1 MNEELIS
8 EEQMD
13 GAARAE
19 SDVVIWIHGDCLAP
33 DSPALVRHAS
43 APAIWVWDDELLEE
57 WRLSLKRIVFIY
69 ECLLELPLTIRRGS
83 VADEVSRFAREHNA
97 ARVVTINSP
106 SPRFGSIV
114 DEISRAVGVEVLE
127 AEPFLDYD
135 GHLDL
140 KRFSR
145 YWRVAQRY
153 AFGDKQRSFFE

>member
-1 MNEELIS
+1 MNEDSIS
-8 EEQMD
+8 EDRMD
-13 GAARAE
+13 GAATT

-33 DSPALVRHAS
+33 DSPALIEYAG
-43 APAIWVWDDELLEE
+43 APAIWVWDDDLLEE

-69 ECLLELPLTIRRGS
+69 ECLLELPVMIRRGV
-83 VADEVSRFAREHNA
+83 VADEVMRFAREHGA
-97 ARVVTINSP
+97 TRVVTISSP
-106 SPRFGSIV
+106 SPRFKILAE
-114 DEISRAVGVEVLE
+114 EISSSLKVEVLD

-145 YWRVAQRY
+145 YWRIAQAY

>member
-1 MNEELIS
+1 MNEESAS

-13 GAARAE
+13 GMTTAG
-19 SDVVIWIHGDCLAP
+19 DVVVWVHGDCLAP
-33 DSPALVRHAS
+33 DSPAFVANAG
-43 APAIWVWDDELLEE
+43 APAVWVWDDDLLEE

-69 ECLLELPLTIRRGS
+69 ECLLELPVTIRRGS
-83 VADEVSRFAREHNA
+83 VADEVVRFAREHDA

-106 SPRFGSIV
+106 SPRFRNLA
-114 DEISRAVGVEVLE
+114 DEIARALPVEVLD

-145 YWRVAQRY
+145 YWRVAQAY
-153 AFGDKQRSFFE
+153 AFGDKQQGFFE